1 MLAAGLAAYS
11 IRHGVCI
18 ESTHAAGGVDRA
30 RPIGNADASR
40 HTYANYHAITAAH
53 FYLNLNAGSNLYS
66 VANL

>member
-18 ESTHAAGGVDRA
+18 ESTHAGGVDHA
-30 RPIGNADASR
+30 RSIGNADASR
-40 HTYANYHAITAAH
+40 HARANYHAITAAH